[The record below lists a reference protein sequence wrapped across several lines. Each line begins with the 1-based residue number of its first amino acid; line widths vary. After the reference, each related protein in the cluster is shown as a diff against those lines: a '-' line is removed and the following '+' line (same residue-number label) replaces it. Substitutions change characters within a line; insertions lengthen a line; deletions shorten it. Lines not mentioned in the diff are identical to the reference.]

1 MRKIITS
8 ILLLF
13 VLTTNAFADHW
24 RWSRYPRHNRY
35 SYPRYNDNYH
45 NYSRTGRLSPGAV
58 TAIGLGVGVLGFA
71 IGRSTKKTSES
82 YNSKIECKE
91 FDMKV
96 MIDGEEK
103 KAKVTKCR
111 TQDGSW
117 QIPD

>member
-8 ILLLF
+8 ILLMF
-13 VLTTNAFADHW
+13 ALTTNAFADHW
-24 RWSRYPRHNRY
+24 RWSRYPRYHRY
-35 SYPRYNDNYH
+35 NQPRYNNHYH
-45 NYSRTGRLSPGAV
+45 NYNESGRISPGAA
-58 TAIGLGVGVLGFA
+58 TAIGLGVGVLGFV

-82 YNSKIECKE
+82 YDSKIECKE

>member
-8 ILLLF
+8 ILLM
-13 VLTTNAFADHW
+13 VALTTNAFADHW
-24 RWSRYPRHNRY
+24 RWSRYPRYHRY
-35 SYPRYNDNYH
+35 NQPRYNNHYH
-45 NYSRTGRLSPGAV
+45 NYNESGRISPGAA
-58 TAIGLGVGVLGFA
+58 TAIGLGVGVLGFV

-82 YNSKIECKE
+82 YDSKIECKE